1 MPLVSGGRMMPFVA
15 TRTST
20 SGRLLG
26 EYGEP
31 RMTRFL
37 ASELALDH
45 YYDISR
51 AKRDFGYAPQFSMD
65 AALERTLPF
74 LR

>member
-1 MPLVSGGRMMPFVA
+1 MEFVW
-15 TRTST
+15 RNL
-20 SGRLLG
+20 RLA
-26 EYGEP
+26 GEP

-51 AKRDFGYAPQFSMD
+51 AKRDFGYMPQFNMEE
-65 AALERTLPF
+65 ALEKTLPY
-74 LR
+74 LRG